1 MCTIQIWNE
10 VTALQRLEL
19 NTDLPHFLKSIFH
32 RYFIKK
38 IFFKKC
44 TCYLYYLSLCLGR
57 KMNMVW
63 ARYTNLVKVERLL
76 DNQNRKWCI
85 YYMYHYVLNINV
97 YHIHYVC
104 IILFITDTRNRKYMI
119 LSLSFLYVL
128 LFEVSL
134 TCLSIGIFD
143 RTFCRFIWLI
153 CDIFVKDKVLVM
165 NALSI
170 KKKKNAPMQ
179 RYWSSF
185 VFLPNCFL
193 YLNLN
198 TGGIFMGES
207 THKIN
212 HRVPVNILFC
222 YVNQCHCVCSH
233 TCSSFR
239 YMYIFETI
247 AIALNGCDML
257 TVVVIDKVMTHSTI
271 RVPELLRDKL
281 PGC

>member
-1 MCTIQIWNE
+1 
-10 VTALQRLEL
+10 
-19 NTDLPHFLKSIFH
+19 
-32 RYFIKK
+32 
-38 IFFKKC
+38 
-44 TCYLYYLSLCLGR
+44 
-57 KMNMVW
+57 MNMVW
-63 ARYTNLVKVERLL
+63 ARYTNLVKVEWLL
-76 DNQNRKWCI
+76 VNQNRKWCI

-104 IILFITDTRNRKYMI
+104 IILFITDTRHHKYMI
-119 LSLSFLYVL
+119 LSLSFFMCFT
-128 LFEVSL
+128 FEVSPI
-134 TCLSIGIFD
+134 CLSIGTFN
-143 RTFCRFIWLI
+143 RTFCRFVWLI
-153 CDIFVKDKVLVM
+153 CDIFFKDKVLAI

-170 KKKKNAPMQ
+170 IKKNAPMQ

-233 TCSSFR
+233 TCCSFR
-239 YMYIFETI
+239 YIFETI
-247 AIALNGCDML
+247 AKEIIE
-257 TVVVIDKVMTHSTI
+257 TFEFIH
-271 RVPELLRDKL
+271 
-281 PGC
+281 